1 MTAVD
6 ASLFAA
12 ALRLLLGRLRAV
24 EEATGKSMLRCVD
37 WGALWRSTRYV
48 PGLWDGAEGLL
59 SPPSRG

>member
-6 ASLFAA
+6 AALFAA

-24 EEATGKSMLRCVD
+24 EDATGRQMLRCVD

-48 PGLWDGAEGLL
+48 PGLWDGPEGLL
-59 SPPSRG
+59 LPPGRS